1 MDGNGYWPITGLSHK
16 LFLAMMPDQ
25 GTQLHLSM
33 MFRGEQLIYEAQVM
47 GFGGGDSCDGTPRR
61 AAVYFEC
68 AADNALVSVSEPSP
82 CVYSAWFATPSACDP
97 LELRRRQAA
106 LTTPASA

>member
-1 MDGNGYWPITGLSHK
+1 
-16 LFLAMMPDQ
+16 MPAY
-25 GTQLHLSM
+25 GHRLQLHDMRKSRISHLVAAGKLS
-33 MFRGEQLIYEAQVM
+33 IYEAQVM

>member
-1 MDGNGYWPITGLSHK
+1 
-16 LFLAMMPDQ
+16 MPE
-25 GTQLHLSM
+25 GVVEAART
-33 MFRGEQLIYEAQVM
+33 RGEQLIHEAQVM
-47 GFGGGDSCDGTPRR
+47 GFGGGDACDGTPRR

-82 CVYSAWFATPSACDP
+82 CVYSAWFATPSACDA

-106 LTTPASA
+106 LTTPRASA